1 MHDAPELPAVPRM
14 VIGERGS
21 LAFDRLDDAVVDLFT
36 KVVPDIPIPALVE
49 LLDAAWA
56 HDRRRTVQV
65 VFQTGNVRCDDG
77 GKGDPK
83 NFLCGLL
90 WLWEKD
96 PQTFLLNVHAI
107 PVHTCL
113 KHVLEVLL
121 YVMMAQWS
129 SRSSLDVYS
138 FAVNQQAAAR
148 QAKMQRGFAVES
160 KKRDHRRRCYS
171 DALRVAFAASLDTP
185 LESLLS
191 SAPEPQPRAQRT
203 WRDAETAERFRAFAA
218 ADVDRKNREDRKR
231 VAAAVRVGELH
242 IGRLE
247 EHMAGMGASALTH
260 RLSRGKCLHKH
271 AAARCD
277 CAPAAV
283 HTFYAVVRDLFVSGL
298 MAEIVKLCDASQL
311 AAQQGGEGGAARLT
325 GLDGIFAK
333 FAPTQNGRH
342 DKATRL
348 HRAIAQYLSLA
359 LDAHPRGPELKTF
372 LRVDPGAPPPCMLQ
386 RVLGRLR
393 AAACVPESFVHGR
406 WGEVVYNRVP
416 SCSMAWNNRLFR
428 KHDGE
433 RFAAHLEAART
444 GGGGA
449 RIHTG
454 SLLPPDVVKDAED
467 AYVRTKELNE
477 ELATLLA
484 QPPCA
489 ETGAHANAAQRISE
503 LRDALRVE
511 EQKTALCKL
520 QWREIVAA
528 ARKANEG
535 GTMVRVPMADVSASM
550 GWPMDGAPMR
560 ASVALSLLLM
570 DVNPP
575 PWEGRVLT
583 FHDEPS
589 LLDFGPRPPDNEP
602 RDIGRLAHDLK
613 MHGSG
618 GGTDLCAAMLLLLEV
633 MRSHDSAVAEGLQ
646 YEIVVFSD
654 MEFDMAVVLDD
665 LDGSCNSDTG
675 THSCGEDSMGSPMEN
690 SMGNSTEDGGSAA
703 SAASSAAGDD
713 AGEGFREP
721 AWGDSGFHDSASA
734 GGSDRST
741 VFDEDEE
748 DGSNKSVARAEWFTA
763 LERTQKQF
771 TDAGLQ
777 LVPIVFWNL
786 AASVSQP
793 VGAASFS
800 GVIQL
805 GGYSA
810 ALLRAFLE
818 HDHEKFTTEAM
829 LRDILQKPAYEM
841 LDVV

>member
-1 MHDAPELPAVPRM
+1 MHDAPELPDVPRM

-36 KVVPDIPIPALVE
+36 KVVPDISIPGLVE

-65 VFQTGNVRCDDG
+65 IFQTGNVRCDDG

-121 YVMMAQWS
+121 YVMMAQWC

-138 FAVNQQAAAR
+138 FAVSQQAAAR
-148 QAKMQRGFAVES
+148 QAKIQRGFQAES

-191 SAPEPQPRAQRT
+191 STPEPRPRAQRT

-218 ADVDRKNREDRKR
+218 ADVDRKNREDQKR

-247 EHMAGMGASALTH
+247 EHMAGMGGSALTH
-260 RLSRGKCLHKH
+260 RLSRGKCVHKH
-271 AAARCD
+271 AAAECE

-283 HTFYAVVRDLFVSGL
+283 LTFYVVVRDLFVSGL
-298 MAEIVKLCDASQL
+298 MAEIVKLHDASRL
-311 AAQQGGEGGAARLT
+311 AVQQGGDGSAARLT

-348 HRAIAQYLSLA
+348 HRAIAHYLSLA
-359 LDAHPRGPELKTF
+359 LDAHPRGSELKTF
-372 LRVDPGAPPPCMLQ
+372 LRVGPEMPPPCMLQ

-444 GGGGA
+444 GAGGA

-484 QPPCA
+484 QPSCA
-489 ETGAHANAAQRISE
+489 ETGALCSHCEQRISE
-503 LRDALRVE
+503 LRDALRAE

-535 GTMVRVPMADVSASM
+535 GTMVRVPMADVSGSM
-550 GWPMDGAPMR
+550 EWAMNGAPMR

-618 GGTDLCAAMLLLLEV
+618 GGTDLCAAMLKLLDV
-633 MRSHDSAVAEGLQ
+633 MRSHDSAAAQKLQ

-654 MEFDMAVVLDD
+654 MEFDEAVVTDD
-665 LDGSCNSDTG
+665 LDDSSEPRDTG
-675 THSCGEDSMGSPMEN
+675 RNGCDCGDECIHEDHSMGSLRSESEN
-690 SMGNSTEDGGSAA
+690 TVDDEVDESSDFYDCASTQ
-703 SAASSAAGDD
+703 
-713 AGEGFREP
+713 
-721 AWGDSGFHDSASA
+721 
-734 GGSDRST
+734 GSDVST
-741 VFDEDEE
+741 DSSGMAQSVVDEGAVE
-748 DGSNKSVARAEWFTA
+748 AEWLTA
-763 LERTQKQF
+763 FERTQKQF

-777 LVPIVFWNL
+777 VVPIVFWNL

-793 VGAASFS
+793 VNSASFS

-818 HDHEKFTTEAM
+818 HDHEKFTTQAM

-841 LDVV
+841 LDVVG